1 MGMRTF
7 EPTSWTVV
15 LAAKDEQTAVSRNA
29 LHDLCETYWRPL
41 YSYIRHKGYS
51 VENAKDLT
59 QEFFTNLLAK
69 NYLKD
74 VEPAKGRFRS
84 FLFASVN
91 HFLANERAKDRT
103 LKRGGGYLHL
113 PLDYSDAE
121 QRYACG
127 PSHALSPTALFDAE
141 WARTTLET
149 ALRQL
154 EVEYAKSGKAHVF
167 DALRS
172 FLAGAGAALSYEDL
186 AHRLNLSEGAAKVA
200 VHRLR
205 KRYGAL
211 LRTAI
216 SNTVEKPDDVDE
228 ELRYLAR
235 VAGS

>member
-7 EPTSWTVV
+7 ETTSWTVV

-29 LHDLCETYWRPL
+29 LHDLCETYWPPL

-51 VENAKDLT
+51 VENAQDLT

-91 HFLANERAKDRT
+91 HFLANERAKERT
-103 LKRGGGYLHL
+103 LKRGGGHPHL
-113 PLDYSDAE
+113 SLDYSEAE

-154 EVEYAKSGKAHVF
+154 EAEYAKAGKAHVF
-167 DALRS
+167 DGLKS
-172 FLAGAGAALSYEDL
+172 FLAGTRADFSYEDL
-186 AHRLNLSEGAAKVA
+186 ARRLDLSEGATKVA

-211 LRTAI
+211 LRSAI
-216 SNTVEKPDDVDE
+216 TNTVERPADVDE